1 MLLDQKRDQ
10 RLTEFA
16 ALLSQRIDALKNA
29 PPTPTSLRDAFR
41 MVADTIPSIMWTA
54 RSDGEVTYFNRCYYE
69 FTGASDTDWLRIIH
83 PEDREAI
90 AAAWLQSVSTG
101 EPYCS
106 IARFRDANGKYH
118 AIQTS
123 AQPVRGDDQQI
134 VYWIGSS
141 TVLKMPIDALKV
153 A

>member
-1 MLLDQKRDQ
+1 MLDRQRDQ

-16 ALLSQRIDALKNA
+16 ALLSQRIDAIRGEPPDPGSLK
-29 PPTPTSLRDAFR
+29 SAFR
-41 MVADTIPSIMWTA
+41 MVAETIPSIVWTA

-69 FTGASDTDWLRIIH
+69 FTGAADTDWLSAIH
-83 PEDREAI
+83 PDDKKPTED
-90 AAAWLQSVSTG
+90 AWQKAVATG
-101 EPYCS
+101 EPYCR
-106 IARFRDANGKYH
+106 IARFRDAAGKYH

-141 TVLKMPIDALKV
+141 TVLKAPIQALKV